1 MKLAEAVRENVAIA
15 LDTLQANKLR
25 SALTVLGVVI
35 GVSTVMTMAAIVD
48 GISDQIIHTIEIAG
62 PTTFYVMKIF
72 SQTPL
77 NPDRLPKYVRIRPD
91 LVEAEAQRVAQLPE
105 IEYAAIW
112 AQLFGKLEFQSN
124 RSQALTIFAA
134 DDRYSE
140 IQGGEL
146 IKGRWFSRSEMSSG
160 APVFVITE
168 KFANKLFGQQDP
180 IGKSMKVLT
189 RPVTVIGV
197 LQEADNVFAPPG
209 QEVGGVVP
217 FRFADHAYHM
227 DKTNA
232 LFIGVKPKKSVS
244 AEDAQDAVMVAMR
257 NMRHLRPGEPNTFD
271 FITQDQILDVFKKL
285 TGVFY
290 GVMIGLS
297 GVGLLVG
304 GIGVMA
310 IMMVSVTDRTREI
323 GVRKALGARRADILF
338 QFLLEAATLTG
349 IGGAI
354 GIVIGLSFG
363 MGVTTL
369 MGVSA
374 RPPVGITLIAVFV
387 SILIGVTFGIYPA
400 IRAARL
406 DPVEALRY
414 E

>member
-1 MKLAEAVRENVAIA
+1 
-15 LDTLQANKLR
+15 
-25 SALTVLGVVI
+25 
-35 GVSTVMTMAAIVD
+35 
-48 GISDQIIHTIEIAG
+48 
-62 PTTFYVMKIF
+62 
-72 SQTPL
+72 
-77 NPDRLPKYVRIRPD
+77 
-91 LVEAEAQRVAQLPE
+91 
-105 IEYAAIW
+105 
-112 AQLFGKLEFQSN
+112 
-124 RSQALTIFAA
+124 
-134 DDRYSE
+134 
-140 IQGGEL
+140 
-146 IKGRWFSRSEMSSG
+146 
-160 APVFVITE
+160 
-168 KFANKLFGQQDP
+168 
-180 IGKSMKVLT
+180 MKVLT